1 MRRLVAL
8 AFLAALPTGAL
19 ALTTDPDKSPQP
31 IDRLPTPVAEPEN
44 PTAYAKPLPHE
55 EEGPSTADRGPAQKH
70 FVIASTTDNLMLDP
84 NAPIGNTI
92 PSEKIAIDRNI
103 KIPLI
108 HDVQDDSTFRGGS
121 NASIGFEVA
130 YLNWGA
136 VTQEQLRARQGHY
149 FTITFVNKGP
159 KSDFDTLF
167 EYRQVK
173 SKQVVRSLEQ
183 TKINVSGAARAYF
196 AVVDKA
202 YLAYGPVSA
211 WRFTVRHGNTVVAEA
226 RSYLW

>member
-1 MRRLVAL
+1 MLRLAVLAL
-8 AFLAALPTGAL
+8 LAVLPTGAW
-19 ALTTDPDKSPQP
+19 ATTTNPEKGPQP

-44 PTAYAKPLPHE
+44 PTAYAKPLAHE
-55 EEGPSTADRGPAQKH
+55 EEGPSAADRGPAQKH
-70 FVIASTTDNLMLDP
+70 FVIASTTDDLMLDP
-84 NAPIGNTI
+84 NAPTSNTI
-92 PSEKIAIDRNI
+92 PSEKIAIDNKI

-108 HDVQDDSTFRGGS
+108 HDVQNDSTFRGGS

-136 VTQEQLRARQGHY
+136 ITQEQIRARQGHY
-149 FTITFVNKGP
+149 FTITFVNRGP
-159 KSDFDTLF
+159 KGDFDTLF

-183 TKINVSGAARAYF
+183 TKVHVAGAARAYF